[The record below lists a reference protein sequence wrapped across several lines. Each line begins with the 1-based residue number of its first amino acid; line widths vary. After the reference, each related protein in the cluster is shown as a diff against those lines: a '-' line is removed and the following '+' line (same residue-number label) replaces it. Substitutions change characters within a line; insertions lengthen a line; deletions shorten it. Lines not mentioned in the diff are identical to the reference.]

1 MVLGVLAAFVLRCF
15 FTPIETYDYRHSVSP
30 WYAFIAENG
39 YFAALRYDFSNY
51 NVPYL
56 YLLTSWTGR
65 GPRWRSV

>member
-1 MVLGVLAAFVLRCF
+1 M
-15 FTPIETYDYRHSVSP
+15 PIETYDYRHSVSP